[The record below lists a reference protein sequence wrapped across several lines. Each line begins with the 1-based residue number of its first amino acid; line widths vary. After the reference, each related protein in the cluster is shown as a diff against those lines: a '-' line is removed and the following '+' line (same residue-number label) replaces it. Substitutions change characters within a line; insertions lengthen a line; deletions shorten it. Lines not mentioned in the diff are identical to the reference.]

1 MRGYALD
8 ISSVLPALYVF
19 NWEGAGNLFHYQIKL
34 RISANTGDF
43 ENQETLPQICLNS
56 PKRWG
61 VAAGT
66 KAVLPH
72 GVQPK
77 EGSPL
82 WVISSVT
89 ITVN

>member
-1 MRGYALD
+1 MRVYALD

-43 ENQETLPQICLNS
+43 ENRETLPQICLNS

-61 VAAGT
+61 VAGGT
-66 KAVLPH
+66 KAVLAH
-72 GVQPK
+72 GVHP
-77 EGSPL
+77 
-82 WVISSVT
+82 
-89 ITVN
+89 